1 MIREPT
7 AELQGLFLLPLYMGP
22 QDLSGHRAL
31 DQVLARIRPNVEHK
45 VLAID
50 IKRQTKRETRTSL
63 TMPYFHN
70 SVSLPGPMA
79 VCWGWPKL
87 SCQMVSETRCS
98 GDALP
103 QSLAA

>member
-7 AELQGLFLLPLYMGP
+7 AALQGLFLLPLYMG
-22 QDLSGHRAL
+22 AL